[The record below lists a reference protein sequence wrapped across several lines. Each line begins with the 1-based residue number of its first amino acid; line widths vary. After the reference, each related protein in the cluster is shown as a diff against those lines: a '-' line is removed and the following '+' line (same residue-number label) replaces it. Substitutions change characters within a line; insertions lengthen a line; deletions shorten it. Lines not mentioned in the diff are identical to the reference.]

1 MMIVIGG
8 TMRLPPEN
16 LEKLRPHM
24 DTVIKAKRAEAG
36 CLEFAL
42 AEDVLRPGLIRVFEV
57 WADQAA
63 LDAHRKTQ
71 DLATWRAVSDTLGL
85 GDHKLFVYEVASRTP
100 V

>member
-16 LEKLRPHM
+16 LEQLRPHM
-24 DTVIKAKRAEAG
+24 ETVITANRAEAG
-36 CLEFAL
+36 CIEFAL
-42 AEDVLRPGLIRVFEV
+42 AEDVLQPGLIRVFEI

-71 DLATWRAVSDTLGL
+71 HLATWRATGETLGL
-85 GDHKLFVYEVASRTP
+85 GDRKLFVYEVASRTP